1 LQDEFIPL
9 TGREKPPQGFSHRI
23 PYLPPPPFRIEEDN
37 QFMVTVGV
45 HVSIAKSIDLAVD
58 RAKEIGCDTFQIF
71 SRSPR
76 GWSYKDLAEEQIRA
90 FRDKMAMSGI
100 RVPVDHMPYL
110 PNLASPK
117 GEHYRR
123 SIDTLK
129 AELFRSGQLG
139 IPYLVT
145 HLGHYHDEGK
155 EGGYA
160 GVTGA
165 VNEAFSVVKN
175 DVMLLLETTAGEKN
189 TVGGT
194 FEDIRRIMEGV
205 SEEKRVGVCFDT
217 CHTFVG
223 GYELRTPEG
232 LGETMDHFDEV
243 IGLTR
248 LKVVHLNDAKG
259 DFGSHW
265 DRHEHIGMG
274 TIGEDGFRN
283 ILSHPVFARLPLICE
298 TPVDGRRDDVGNILK
313 VRELAGGEGFPPAGK
328 DRREEG
334 RANPAGFHSARE
346 RRKGP
351 GAGKGRQSRTA

>member
-1 LQDEFIPL
+1 
-9 TGREKPPQGFSHRI
+9 
-23 PYLPPPPFRIEEDN
+23 
-37 QFMVTVGV
+37 MVTVGV

-76 GWSYKDLAEEQIRA
+76 GWAFKDLTEEQIKT
-90 FRDKMAMSGI
+90 FREKMKASGI
-100 RVPVDHMPYL
+100 VGPVDHMPYL

-117 GEHYRR
+117 GEHYRK
-123 SIDTLK
+123 SVDTLK
-129 AELFRSGQLG
+129 AELVRSGQLG

-165 VNEAFSVVKN
+165 VNEAFSSVEN
-175 DVMLLLETTAGEKN
+175 DVMLLLETTSAEKN

-194 FEDIRRIMEGV
+194 FEDIRHIMDGIDQKE
-205 SEEKRVGVCFDT
+205 RVGVCFDT
-217 CHTFVG
+217 CHTFVA
-223 GYELRTPEG
+223 GYELRTPDG

-243 IGLTR
+243 IGLAR
-248 LKVVHLNDAKG
+248 LKAVHLNDAKG

-274 TIGEDGFRN
+274 NIGEDGFRI
-283 ILSHPVFARLPLICE
+283 ILRHPVFARLPLVCE
-298 TPVDGRRDDVGNILK
+298 TPVDERRDDVGNIRK
-313 VRELAGGEGFPPAGK
+313 VRELAGEGGSAAA
-328 DRREEG
+328 RRERGEEG
-334 RANPAGFHSARE
+334 RNPAGFHSARE
-346 RRKGP
+346 RR
-351 GAGKGRQSRTA
+351 AKGRSSRSV